1 MPSIIRK
8 EQVKNT
14 QNIFFFIK
22 VPDASQRSPSLR
34 TLRASVWPLTPG
46 SPPKPPQ
53 FPTNRQAGK
62 FLCVL
67 VFMQLAGAPSAQ
79 QIIGPNHC
87 RSSGCGTCHMTLV
100 RAKTSAIA
108 AATRSTSPAADA
120 HGTPASRKRR
130 CGAALRGG
138 MSCQTAPTPPLCVGR
153 HHPLPAMALTRL
165 EWVQARL

>member
-1 MPSIIRK
+1 M
-8 EQVKNT
+8 
-14 QNIFFFIK
+14 
-22 VPDASQRSPSLR
+22 R